1 MGEDKLTGK
10 VAIVF
15 GGSRGIG
22 AAAARRLAKEGANVG
37 LTYVSAPDKAAD
49 TVRAIED
56 QGRQRRSNGDPR
68 RRHPG
73 GSPPWS
79 SRHRCRQRGYP
90 TTGRSSSR
98 KLAGTRPYAE
108 RQREGRFLGHPGG
121 RGAFL
126 RGRPRDHHRQQH
138 RGSKRLSWIQCLR
151 GDPGRGG
158 RHGQGDGGGP
168 RSARH
173 HREQYPAGANA
184 HGHDRR
190 PHR

>member
-56 QGRQRRSNGDPR
+56 HGRQRRSNGDPR

-98 KLAGTRPYAE
+98 KVITIGSNTAVRSGYPGSSVYAMTKDAVAVMVKGMAVDLAPRGITVNNIQPGPTRTDMIAGHIDSIMSAIPTRLPVSSATWRAE
-108 RQREGRFLGHPGG
+108 
-121 RGAFL
+121 
-126 RGRPRDHHRQQH
+126 
-138 RGSKRLSWIQCLR
+138 S
-151 GDPGRGG
+151 
-158 RHGQGDGGGP
+158 
-168 RSARH
+168 
-173 HREQYPAGANA
+173 PAT
-184 HGHDRR
+184 RR
-190 PHR
+190 TAA